1 MQIKKVIAKIFLVVV
16 LSFFL
21 SAAFC
26 AEQKVL
32 KLATTTS
39 TQNSGLLE
47 YLLPFFAKESGYE
60 THVIAVGTGKA
71 LRMGCDGDADVVLVH
86 APKAEKAFVEKG
98 CGEKRHAVMANDFV
112 IVGPKD
118 DPARLAAASS
128 AADNLK
134 LIQQGQSLFVSRGDD
149 SGTHKKEL
157 GLWRNAGIKPAGKWY
172 REAGQGMGKVLQ
184 MAGEMDAYTLTDRAT
199 WLAYKAKSPLQI
211 AYEGDAVLQNP
222 YSIIAVN
229 AGKYP
234 DINYTGAAV
243 LIDWITGR
251 DAQRLI
257 ADFKIENTQLF
268 KPTAKKSGKNQQ
280 AVAKSQKQ

>member
-1 MQIKKVIAKIFLVVV
+1 MQTKKMIAKMFSIVV

-21 SAAFC
+21 SSAFC

-47 YLLPFFAKESGYE
+47 YLLPFFSNQSGYE

-86 APKAEKAFVEKG
+86 APKAEIAFVEKG
-98 CGEKRHAVMANDFV
+98 CGDKRHAVMANDFV
-112 IVGPKD
+112 IVGPKP
-118 DPARLAAASS
+118 DPARLAGASTAAES
-128 AADNLK
+128 LK
-134 LIQQGQSLFVSRGDD
+134 FIQESRSLFVSRGDD

-157 GLWRNAGIKPAGKWY
+157 GLWKNAGIKPAGDWY

-184 MAGEMDAYTLTDRAT
+184 MVGEMDAYTLTDRAT
-199 WLAYKAKSPLQI
+199 WLAYKAKSPLRI
-211 AYEGDAVLQNP
+211 VYEGDMVLQNP

-234 DINYTGAAV
+234 DINYTGATV
-243 LIDWITGR
+243 LINWITGR

-268 KPTAKKSGKNQQ
+268 KPTAKKSGKNPQSVTQ
-280 AVAKSQKQ
+280 N